1 MKKLQRQYNL
11 FNNNDL
17 DFTENSDLQDISIE
31 KKTIE
36 EWQEKIINHQSPIF
50 KSNCNNVTQSSLFE
64 SISEE
69 SKEIFNPIHLTPL
82 PLSFWRWPKTIH
94 KGPAV
99 YFVMD
104 KIINLE
110 ENIILYIGET
120 ISAESR
126 WKGEHDCKNYLSS
139 YCDTLQK
146 AHLTATLNIRFWLD
160 VPIKTKER
168 RKLEQQ
174 LIQAWL
180 PPFNKETRGI
190 WATPFTSQINQK
202 KLL

>member
-1 MKKLQRQYNL
+1 MKKLERQYNL

-17 DFTENSDLQDISIE
+17 DFSEKNLLQDVFIQKEII
-31 KKTIE
+31 KK
-36 EWQEKIINHQSPIF
+36 WQEKVINHQSRFF
-50 KSNCNNVTQSSLFE
+50 KSIYKDVTQPSLFE

-69 SKEIFNPIHLTPL
+69 LNVTFNPIQLTPL
-82 PLSFWRWPKTIH
+82 PLSFWRWPKAMH
-94 KGPAV
+94 QGPAV

-104 KIINLE
+104 NIINSE

-120 ISAESR
+120 ISAEKR

-139 YCDTLQK
+139 YSDTLQK
-146 AHLTATLNIRFWLD
+146 ANMTPKLNIRFWLD

-168 RKLEQQ
+168 RKLEQK
-174 LIQAWL
+174 LIQTWL

-190 WATPFTSQINQK
+190 WATPFTSQIS
-202 KLL
+202 